1 MMFHIIHNIFSNIIM
16 EARQHKQQMQLMLRN
31 TLPFQKKLLQF
42 EKDRLIEQLSNN
54 QIDEYKYEFTETICL
69 QNDFR
74 NLEMIQEIE
83 ADLNRSYKMQS
94 EREKQKKNE
103 DLSRQ

>member
-54 QIDEYKYEFTETICL
+54 QIDE
-69 QNDFR
+69 
-74 NLEMIQEIE
+74 
-83 ADLNRSYKMQS
+83 
-94 EREKQKKNE
+94 
-103 DLSRQ
+103 